1 MATPAFRSN
10 ASAALAHFFIGL
22 MKADGNLSSA
32 ELKKIDALLHRFD
45 QSLPAPADD
54 VIADLNVLNG
64 AEDFKGW
71 HAGNHLDQAFVHFDL
86 FVESGGARPGHLD
99 TISDLVEILM
109 EVDTVLPGEEM
120 FLRQMKARFN
130 EKYRLSTT

>member
-1 MATPAFRSN
+1 MATPAYRSN

-22 MKADGNLSSA
+22 MKADGNLSAS
-32 ELKKIDALLHRFD
+32 ELKKVDALLHRFD

-54 VIADLNVLNG
+54 VIADLNLLNADANFG
-64 AEDFKGW
+64 GW
-71 HAGNHLDQAFVHFDL
+71 HAGNHLDQAFVHFDQ

-99 TISDLVEILM
+99 TIADLVEILM

-120 FLRQMKARFN
+120 FLKQMKARFN
-130 EKYRLSTT
+130 EKYRLRTS

>member
-1 MATPAFRSN
+1 MSTPSFRSS

-22 MKADGNLSSA
+22 MKADGNLSGA
-32 ELKKIDALLHRFD
+32 ELKKVDALLHRFD

-54 VIADLNVLNG
+54 VVADLNALTVDPNFG
-64 AEDFKGW
+64 NW
-71 HAGNHLDQAFVHFDL
+71 HAGNHLDQAFVHFDQ
-86 FVESGGARPGHLD
+86 FVESGAARPGHLD

-120 FLRQMKARFN
+120 FLKQMKARFN
-130 EKYRLSTT
+130 EKYRLRNS